1 MALRLKRVLPFATA
15 WFLLYT
21 SAGQSTRAAPLQA
34 HLEPQQSEWVLGV
47 PVELTASVTNVSN
60 VPVKTYNNL
69 GPEWEG
75 IDFSISEDGST
86 FHGFRG
92 PQWYLGDL
100 MDIAVGTIT
109 LKPGE
114 KVQASFSLLW
124 NGPAA
129 TMRQSAWNGFAF
141 PHAGIY
147 FVKARASS
155 KVGDLMSNTVRVA
168 IREPNGDDAEV
179 WEAFKTDKGLAR
191 FYSCP
196 NVDANQAEKLQ
207 QLLNKYPNSSHAA
220 FMKRALAAYAREKAE
235 IEAARKARSAS
246 QPQH

>member
-1 MALRLKRVLPFATA
+1 MTRRLERVLPFATA
-15 WFLLYT
+15 WVLLCT
-21 SAGQSTRAAPLQA
+21 SAGQSTAAAPLQA
-34 HLEPQQSEWVLGV
+34 LLEPQQSEWVLGV
-47 PVELTASVTNVSN
+47 PVELIASVTNVSN
-60 VPVKTYNNL
+60 IPVKTYNNL

-75 IDFSISEDGST
+75 IDFFISEDGST
-86 FHGFRG
+86 FHGIRG

-109 LKPGE
+109 LRPGE
-114 KVQASFSLLW
+114 NVQASFSLLW

-129 TMRQSAWNGFAF
+129 TMRPSAWNGFAF

-155 KVGDLMSNTVRVA
+155 KFGDLMSNTVRVV
-168 IREPNGDDAEV
+168 IREPQGDDAAV
-179 WEAFKTDKGLAR
+179 WEAFKTDKGLAL

-196 NVDANQAEKLQ
+196 NVDANQSEKLQ

-220 FMKRALAAYAREKAE
+220 LMKRALAEYAKEKAE
-235 IEAARKARSAS
+235 VEAARKARNAS
-246 QPQH
+246 RAQH